1 MSRREK
7 RGFILSKRLISIAAV
22 TGVAVTSVVLGPVT
36 TAGAAPIVCE
46 PGYKHGTW
54 TQVSKAWKITH
65 AKQINIPS
73 GGTGSHTKTALYRD
87 TVTSGRE
94 VTAGASYSASWVISS
109 LDANV
114 SGTLSKAGEKTK
126 EKNETVTVNFNKPGT
141 YVVFAGVKRVSGNYK
156 AKTCNSHGTGW
167 TKTGYGKA
175 RSWTVPAEGAVKCT
189 EKPKKGTIKRAAKNG
204 YC

>member
-1 MSRREK
+1 M
-7 RGFILSKRLISIAAV
+7 SKRLMSMAAV
-22 TGVAVTSVVLGPVT
+22 MAGTVATVVLGPVP

-46 PGYKHGTW
+46 PGYKHATW

-65 AKQINIPS
+65 AKQINIPAS
-73 GGTGSHTKTALYRD
+73 STGTHSKTALYRS
-87 TVTSGRE
+87 TATSGRE

-126 EKNETVTVNFNKPGT
+126 EKNETVTLNFNKPGT
-141 YVVFAGVKRVSGNYK
+141 YVVFAGVKKVSGNYK
-156 AKTCNSHGTGW
+156 AKTCNSSGTGW

-175 RSWTVPAEGAVKCT
+175 RSWTVPAEGGVKCT
-189 EKPKKGTIKRAAKNG
+189 EKPKKGTIKRAAKDG